1 MRARRLEHIGMVHH
15 LILYNKNTFYI
26 TKMAEILTTMATN
39 NGKLQLQHQQQQQL
53 LQLQQHQ
60 EQEQEHA
67 RIAHFVTVEFGSI
80 YIDFFH
86 LDFRY

>member
-60 EQEQEHA
+60 EQEQEQELQQQQQQELQQQQH
-67 RIAHFVTVEFGSI
+67 RQKQQ
-80 YIDFFH
+80 
-86 LDFRY
+86 